1 VTHIFYVRGVGV
13 REATKTTLRLLG
25 ARIQKVVRRAIGRRD
40 LCTLVANINITE
52 NSDYAQLQ
60 RLMRPVAD

>member
-1 VTHIFYVRGVGV
+1 MVVGVGV
-13 REATKTTLRLLG
+13 GEATKSTLRIFG
-25 ARIQKVVRRAIGRRD
+25 ATVQKVVRQAIGRQD
-40 LCTLVANINITE
+40 LCTLDANINITE

>member
-1 VTHIFYVRGVGV
+1 MYGGGGGGGSGGG
-13 REATKTTLRLLG
+13 EATKTTLRILG
-25 ARIQKVVRRAIGRRD
+25 ARVQKVVRRAIGRRD
-40 LCTLVANINITE
+40 LCTLAANINITE